1 VSTLKDDL
9 ASLKIDHSAR
19 AGGNRRGGWIT
30 LVVLFLVAGAV
41 AGGWFWSQRV
51 QAAPVKT
58 ATVTAASGGPVAA
71 GAVLNA
77 SGYVTARRR
86 ATVSSKVTGKVL
98 EVFVE
103 EGKSVRKGQVLARL
117 DDAQIRAEL
126 AVARAQLAASR
137 SAAAEDE
144 ARLREAQLTF
154 TRLSQ
159 LIKEKVVGRAEVDA
173 SEATVESLKA
183 RIAMARQQVE
193 VAQSQVVAR
202 ERDLTDMV
210 VRAPFDGVAISKDA
224 QPGEMIS
231 PVSAGGGFTRTGI
244 CTIVDMTSLEIE
256 VDVSESYIN
265 RVRPDQPVEA
275 VLDAYPD
282 WRIPAHVITTVP
294 SADRQK
300 ATVKVRI
307 GFDPSTR
314 SGPSRAESRDEKFDP
329 RILPD
334 MGVKVSFLND
344 RPVETANAPVRP
356 RLLVP
361 KSAVR
366 TDAGTSVVFVVRE
379 DRVERRA
386 VKVGLAD
393 GERIEIV
400 SGLNGVERVVV
411 EGPERLADG
420 SRVKER

>member
-1 VSTLKDDL
+1 LLPVRFNVSTLKDDL
-9 ASLKIDHSAR
+9 ASLKIDHNAR
-19 AGGNRRGGWIT
+19 AGGTRRGGWIT
-30 LVVLFLVAGAV
+30 LVVLLLVGGAV

-58 ATVTAASGGPVAA
+58 APVTAATGGPAAA

-103 EGKSVRKGQVLARL
+103 EGKAVRKGQVLARL
-117 DDAQIRAEL
+117 DAAQIRAEL

-154 TRLSQ
+154 TRLTQ
-159 LIKEKVVGRAEVDA
+159 LIREKVVGRAEVDA

-193 VAQSQVVAR
+193 VAESQVSAR
-202 ERDLTDMV
+202 ETDLADMV

-265 RVRPDQPVEA
+265 RVKPDQPVEA

-307 GFDPSTR
+307 GF
-314 SGPSRAESRDEKFDP
+314 EKLDP

-334 MGVKVSFLND
+334 MGVKVSFLNE
-344 RPVETANAPVRP
+344 RPVETAEAPAKP

-361 KSAVR
+361 KTAVR

-400 SGLNGVERVVV
+400 SGLNSGERVVV
-411 EGPERLADG
+411 EGPEGLADG